1 MAERLVDVGTT
12 KQLFIDDLVVGSVE
26 GVQRQLH
33 RPVRHAENPVL
44 QADRPWE
51 VGGNGIYGFGGT
63 VFYDEEDSLFKMW
76 YRTSGQELPVEVQSR
91 NVFGASP
98 SPSLREPEGTYKSC
112 YAVSEDG
119 VHWEKPDLGQFE
131 FNGSTSNNILPP
143 SKDGMEFVRR
153 PNLIKDYDE
162 PDPNRRYKMLYMD
175 LVGERWG
182 LSKGYSP
189 DGIEW
194 DMNVGRRAFFE
205 RPIITNGVL
214 FGWDPNHE
222 RYVHLH
228 STFEYIP
235 ADVDGRTVR
244 AQSSIMRSASRD
256 FIDWGDTRAAITRD
270 RDAPPRWD
278 FGHVGVLAGVMY
290 TMGLYVGFADTCFT
304 HWVEDVPE
312 ELWTGTYNHEH
323 GVHKTELVIS
333 RDGVEWTRAAPYW
346 EFMRPGL
353 WGTWDD
359 VLVGLTTP
367 LVYNDEVLVYYTGRD
382 LPCASQTGT
391 HPQRPLLE
399 QVVDG
404 VQQHG
409 YAIGLAK
416 MRLDGFASM
425 DGYDSG
431 ATLTTAPLRFDGDRL
446 QVNVRAPERGFG
458 EESTGGQPHG
468 QMRVEV
474 LDDSGRAI
482 EGFTGDDSDAF
493 AGDELRHVAAWNGS
507 PDLSR
512 LAGSPVRL
520 RFHLKNAALYSF
532 QFVDDRPRPDVVN
545 LLSPGARGR
554 P

>member
-1 MAERLVDVGTT
+1 MAEGPKDVGTT
-12 KQLFIDDLVVGSVE
+12 KQLFIDDRVVDSLDGVE
-26 GVQRQLH
+26 RQFH
-33 RPVRHAENPVL
+33 RPARQADNPVL

-63 VFYDEEDSLFKMW
+63 VFYDEEDRLFKMW
-76 YRTSGQELPVEVQSR
+76 YRTSGQDLPVEESGGS
-91 NVFGASP
+91 VFSASP
-98 SPSLREPEGTYKSC
+98 TPGLKEPEGTYKSC

-119 VHWEKPDLGQFE
+119 VTWDKPDLGLFE
-131 FNGSTSNNILPP
+131 FEGSTSNNILPP
-143 SKDGMEFVRR
+143 SKDGMQFIRR

-175 LVGERWG
+175 LIGERWG

-189 DGIEW
+189 DGINW

-228 STFEYIP
+228 STFGRIP
-235 ADVDGRTVR
+235 ADVDGRDVR
-244 AQSSIMRSASRD
+244 TQPSIMRSTSRD
-256 FIDWGDTRAAITRD
+256 FIAWGDTRVAITRD
-270 RDAPPRWD
+270 DDAPPAWD
-278 FGHVGVLAGVMY
+278 FGHVGVLAAALY
-290 TMGLYVGFADTCFT
+290 TEDLYVGFADTCFT
-304 HWVEDVPE
+304 HWVEDVSQ
-312 ELWTGTYNHEH
+312 ELWSGTYNHEH
-323 GVHKTELVIS
+323 GVHKTELVVS
-333 RDGVEWTRAAPYW
+333 RDGIEWTRAAPYW

-367 LVYNDEVLVYYTGRD
+367 LVYDDEMLIYYTGRD

-416 MRLDGFASM
+416 MRLDGFVSM
-425 DGYDSG
+425 DGYEPEG
-431 ATLTTAPLRFDGDRL
+431 TLTTTPLRHEGDRL
-446 QVNVRAPERGFG
+446 QVNARAPQRSFG
-458 EESTGGQPHG
+458 GEGTPESPYGEL
-468 QMRVEV
+468 RVEV
-474 LDDSGRAI
+474 LDEGGRAV
-482 EGFTGDDSDAF
+482 EGFTAADSDGF
-493 AGDELRHVAAWNGS
+493 TGDELRHVATWNGS
-507 PDLSR
+507 PDLGR
-512 LAGSPVRL
+512 MAGSPIRL

-532 QFVDDRPRPDVVN
+532 QLVDDRPRPDSVN